1 MKIWKRTVV
10 ILSAIALFGIIL
22 ALCYGIHARRASVD
36 QLPPAAAAV
45 LEDYLKAYQRG
56 TPYSVKYMHFEN
68 DAEISAYINC
78 GSVLYDY
85 RLKSVEEVNP
95 SLYALTLEMSS
106 SQSVLLGQT
115 WETVYSFLGLIDG
128 RWNYIGNIR
137 HIPDD
142 LKTNLDP
149 SRYQYDD
156 PNILDPDNL
165 PFEGSEV
172 A

>member
-1 MKIWKRTVV
+1 MKSWKRTTV
-10 ILSAIALFGIIL
+10 ILAVIVLLGIIS
-22 ALCYGIHARRASVD
+22 ALCYGFNARRTLAD
-36 QLPPAAAAV
+36 QLPPEAAEV
-45 LEDYLKAYQRG
+45 LNDYLKAYQQG

-68 DAEISAYINC
+68 DIEVNTYINC

-85 RLKSVEEVNP
+85 HVKKVEEVNP
-95 SLYALTLEMSS
+95 TLYALTLEMSS

-128 RWNYIGNIR
+128 RWYYIGNIR

-165 PFEGSEV
+165 PFEG
-172 A
+172 